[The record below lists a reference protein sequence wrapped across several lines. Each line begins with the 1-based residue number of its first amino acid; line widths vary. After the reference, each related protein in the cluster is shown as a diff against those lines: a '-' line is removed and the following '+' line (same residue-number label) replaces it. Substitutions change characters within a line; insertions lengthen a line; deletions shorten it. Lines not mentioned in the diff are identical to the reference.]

1 AHASIVTTPVSQC
14 NAGDVQCC
22 NSVQS
27 SSSAGAVTS
36 FLVLLGIVLG
46 DVAGLIGLACSPI
59 SLIGLNTGVMHQS

>member
-1 AHASIVTTPVSQC
+1 QC

-22 NSVQS
+22 NSVQ
-27 SSSAGAVTS
+27 SSAGAVTS

-59 SLIGLNTGVMHQS
+59 SLIGL